1 MYTKNIL
8 QTQVESLATNQT
20 FYRLKQRE
28 SIEEN
33 VQKQEVSQWLSISDI
48 AISLS
53 PLGFVIVWAVFLL
66 ILQKIR
72 SALEEKMSLTVNG
85 VSQVPCKNCKFFSN
99 NHYLKCAVKPDIV
112 LTEAAID
119 CSEYC
124 PKKKTT
130 LLGGNFLDNG

>member
-1 MYTKNIL
+1 MYTKSIL
-8 QTQVESLATNQT
+8 QTQVETVTINQK
-20 FYRLKQRE
+20 FDYLKQRE
-28 SIEEN
+28 GVQESG
-33 VQKQEVSQWLSISDI
+33 QKQDMSQWLSISDI

-72 SALEEKMSLTVNG
+72 SALEERVSLTVKG

-124 PKKKTT
+124 PKKTKFTPRR
-130 LLGGNFLDNG
+130 FFR